1 MRTREAVNLRLAA
14 RVGGGQRL
22 AARAGGGLFA
32 RSMALPAAAEDHDGG
47 PLATV
52 SALTSPP
59 RILRLDRAGKPVD
72 WVNWQDAVCLYARE
86 LVVWTLG
93 DEVLRVRGGYS
104 RAVRRRSEMG
114 IHSIIACDGKLGV
127 PHRTVPP
134 LTNRALFRRD
144 RNLCLY
150 CGNEYQDGDLTRD
163 HVVPR
168 SRGGRDTWDN
178 VVAACKRCNH
188 QKGHRLLGNT
198 AIELLA
204 LPYVPN
210 FAEYLALTNGGR
222 ILGDQMDFLRSQ
234 FSKESR
240 LRH

>member
-1 MRTREAVNLRLAA
+1 M
-14 RVGGGQRL
+14 
-22 AARAGGGLFA
+22 
-32 RSMALPAAAEDHDGG
+32 AAAGVGVWKMLQEAA
-47 PLATV
+47 P
-52 SALTSPP
+52 S
-59 RILRLDRAGKPVD
+59 
-72 WVNWQDAVCLYARE
+72 
-86 LVVWTLG
+86 VVRPQLWFF
-93 DEVLRVRGGYS
+93 
-104 RAVRRRSEMG
+104 
-114 IHSIIACDGKLGV
+114 C
-127 PHRTVPP
+127 
-134 LTNRALFRRD
+134 
-144 RNLCLY
+144 
-150 CGNEYQDGDLTRD
+150 
-163 HVVPR
+163 
-168 SRGGRDTWDN
+168 